1 MLQLCQCLGASQ
13 AWQNLWAKAGLFASS
28 LRANKLPQSAAL
40 ELRYKS
46 NVALKP
52 LRPIQLGLGPLLV
65 GRCALQR
72 TAHNL
77 RKADCAQGDFG
88 PPWVLREN
96 LSNT

>member
-52 LRPIQLGLGPLLV
+52 PRPIQLGLGPLLV
-65 GRCALQR
+65 GKAGVRNSAPHTICAKQIVPKGTLVR
-72 TAHNL
+72 LGCSGKT
-77 RKADCAQGDFG
+77 
-88 PPWVLREN
+88 
-96 LSNT
+96 